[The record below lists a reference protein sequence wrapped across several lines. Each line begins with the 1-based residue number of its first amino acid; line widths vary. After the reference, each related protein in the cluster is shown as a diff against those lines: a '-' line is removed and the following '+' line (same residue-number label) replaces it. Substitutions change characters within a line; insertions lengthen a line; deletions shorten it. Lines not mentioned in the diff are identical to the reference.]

1 MKDLKNFLSEE
12 EKDTK
17 KPHTTQENEF
27 PDDKRY
33 VLMMEEYKRMR
44 RTDRE
49 EANKLLAKAM
59 KLKVSPNAKIAGAYI

>member
-1 MKDLKNFLSEE
+1 MKDLNDFLSEE

-17 KPHTTQENEF
+17 KPHETKENEF

-44 RTDRE
+44 RTDKD